1 MSPHTASLS
10 WRARTHPN
18 YVAFV
23 VHRVSGLALALFL
36 PLHFWALGQALR
48 GEAALDQFLRWT
60 DHPLLKASEV
70 ILVALLAVHL
80 AGGLRVLALELL
92 PWRNWQKGAVAL
104 AACAGGAVALLFLL
118 NLTGGT

>member
-1 MSPHTASLS
+1 MSVHALS

-18 YVAFV
+18 YVAFLI
-23 VHRVSGLALALFL
+23 HRVSGLGLAVFL
-36 PLHFWALGQALR
+36 PLHFWALGQALQ
-48 GEAALDQFLRWT
+48 GEAALEAFLRWA

-70 ILVALLAVHL
+70 VLVALLATHL

-104 AACAGGAVALLFLL
+104 AAGAGGAGALLFLL
-118 NLTGGT
+118 NLAGSA

>member
-1 MSPHTASLS
+1 MTPHTAALS

-18 YVAFV
+18 YIAFV

-60 DHPLLKASEV
+60 DHPLLKASEL

-104 AACAGGAVALLFLL
+104 AAGAGGAAALLFLL

>member
-1 MSPHTASLS
+1 MTPHTSALN

-18 YVAFV
+18 YLAFV
-23 VHRVSGLALALFL
+23 LHRVSGLSLAVFL

-48 GEAALDQFLRWT
+48 GEAALDTFLRWT

-70 ILVALLAVHL
+70 VLVGLLAVHL
-80 AGGLRVLALELL
+80 AGGLRILALELL

-104 AACAGGAVALLFLL
+104 AAGAGGAVALLFLL
-118 NLTGGT
+118 NLTGKT

>member
-1 MSPHTASLS
+1 M
-10 WRARTHPN
+10 
-18 YVAFV
+18 AFV

-48 GEAALDQFLRWT
+48 GEAALDAFLRWT

-92 PWRNWQKGAVAL
+92 PWRNWQKGAVTLVAGVGC
-104 AACAGGAVALLFLL
+104 AAALLFLL
-118 NLTGGT
+118 NLTGRT